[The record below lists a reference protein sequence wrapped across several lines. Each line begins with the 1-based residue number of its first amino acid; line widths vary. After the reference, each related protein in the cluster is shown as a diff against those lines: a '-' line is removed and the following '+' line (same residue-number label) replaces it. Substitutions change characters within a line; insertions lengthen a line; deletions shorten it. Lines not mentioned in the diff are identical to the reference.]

1 MATLTIRNLD
11 DNVKQALREQ
21 AARHG
26 VSMEEEARN
35 LLAKTF
41 GSERK
46 RKLTAEEI
54 VAKYAR
60 KPDTPFDQKAVA
72 DAMWDESLE

>member
-11 DNVKQALREQ
+11 DDVKQALREQ

-26 VSMEEEARN
+26 VSMEEEVRT
-35 LLAKTF
+35 LLAKAVST
-41 GSERK
+41 GAR
-46 RKLTAEEI
+46 RKLTPAEI

-60 KPDTPFDQKAVA
+60 TPDKAVDQKTLS
-72 DAMWDESLE
+72 DAMWDESFE

>member
-11 DNVKQALREQ
+11 DKVKQALREQ
-21 AARHG
+21 AAKHG
-26 VSMEEEARN
+26 VSMEEEVRTVLTKAVSSNAR
-35 LLAKTF
+35 
-41 GSERK
+41 

-60 KPDTPFDQKAVA
+60 TPDKPVDQKTLS
-72 DAMWDESLE
+72 DAMWDESFE

>member
-11 DNVKQALREQ
+11 DAVKQALREQ

-26 VSMEEEARN
+26 VSMEEEVRT
-35 LLAKTF
+35 LLAKAVAPR
-41 GSERK
+41 ER

-60 KPDTPFDQKAVA
+60 SPDQPTDQKELS
-72 DAMWDESLE
+72 DAMWDESLD